1 MLERGM
7 AESHTLHLKVVASE
21 IDANGHVNN
30 VEYLRWMQQA
40 AIAHADSTGC
50 TAATRAAG
58 ASWVVRS
65 HFVEYLRPAFLDEEI
80 AIFTWVTNFR
90 KVSSVRK
97 YRIRRVAD
105 QVVLAEGETHWVFV
119 DETSGRPR
127 AIPPEVS
134 TCLPVSP
141 ENGLIEPS
149 P

>member
-1 MLERGM
+1 MG
-7 AESHTLHLKVVASE
+7 ASYTLQLKVVASE
-21 IDANGHVNN
+21 IDVNGHVNN
-30 VEYLRWMQQA
+30 VEYLRWMQRA
-40 AIAHADSTGC
+40 AIAHADATGC
-50 TAATRAAG
+50 SAATKAIG

-80 AIFTWVTNFR
+80 AIFTWVTGFR

-119 DETSGRPR
+119 DETSGKPR

-134 TCLPVSP
+134 NCLPVSP
-141 ENGLIEPS
+141 EKGPNEPRN
-149 P
+149 